1 MRLRSLLQL
10 RVCLFA
16 AGSLSFAGLLA
27 LNHDTPLPPS
37 AGIVWV
43 YHTSLCAIP
52 GDASDCTPV
61 GGSQSIFDSMEAC
74 AAHRSLNLE
83 QAGNPRL
90 LGTCAR
96 QHEA

>member
-1 MRLRSLLQL
+1 MRLRSLLQP

-16 AGSLSFAGLLA
+16 MGSLSFAYVLA
-27 LNHDTPLPPS
+27 LNHDTPPPPS

-43 YHTSLCAIP
+43 YHPALCATP

-61 GGSQSIFDSMEAC
+61 GGSQGIFDSMDAC
-74 AAHRSLNLE
+74 AVHRSLDLA
-83 QAGNPRL
+83 QASNPRL